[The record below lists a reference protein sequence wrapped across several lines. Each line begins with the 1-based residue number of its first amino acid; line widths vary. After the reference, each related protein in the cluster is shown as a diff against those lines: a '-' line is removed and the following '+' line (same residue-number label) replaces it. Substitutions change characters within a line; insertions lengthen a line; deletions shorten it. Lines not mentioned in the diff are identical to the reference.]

1 MSIELAVDRLIEGQ
15 MVAYFAPT
23 YKDAYNWWQEIKLFA
38 YNLISSKDEQVKQ
51 LKTITGGTLD
61 VWSMDDP
68 DSGRGRKYHRVIV
81 DECEKAGR
89 FEEAWLRAIRPT
101 LADFQGDAWFMST
114 PKFGNTYFKK
124 IAQNSTKFD
133 NWTSWTFTTYD
144 NPHIKKEEVDEARL
158 QLDDLTFRCEYLA
171 EDVDLTNNPYF
182 YAFDQTRHI
191 QPCEFTSDGYL
202 YISFDFNVDP
212 ITAIASQYIDGQI
225 RVIKEFRLSNSNI
238 YELCDRIT
246 ATYPTAVMLVT
257 GDATGH
263 NRSAL
268 AVGNINYYTVIKE
281 KLRLSD
287 NQLKVP
293 GVNPALSDS
302 RVLCNSIL
310 QNFNFIVDE
319 SCKYLIEDLKY
330 VEVNDKGEVDKTKD
344 KHRSHLSDCLR
355 YLLST
360 FHGKLINIV
369 FSDND
374 GE

>member
-1 MSIELAVDRLIEGQ
+1 
-15 MVAYFAPT
+15 
-23 YKDAYNWWQEIKLFA
+23 
-38 YNLISSKDEQVKQ
+38 
-51 LKTITGGTLD
+51 
-61 VWSMDDP
+61 
-68 DSGRGRKYHRVIV
+68 
-81 DECEKAGR
+81 
-89 FEEAWLRAIRPT
+89 
-101 LADFQGDAWFMST
+101 
-114 PKFGNTYFKK
+114 
-124 IAQNSTKFD
+124 
-133 NWTSWTFTTYD
+133 
-144 NPHIKKEEVDEARL
+144 
-158 QLDDLTFRCEYLA
+158 
-171 EDVDLTNNPYF
+171 
-182 YAFDQTRHI
+182 
-191 QPCEFTSDGYL
+191 
-202 YISFDFNVDP
+202 
-212 ITAIASQYIDGQI
+212 
-225 RVIKEFRLSNSNI
+225 
-238 YELCDRIT
+238 
-246 ATYPTAVMLVT
+246 MLVT

-302 RVLCNSIL
+302 RVLSNSIL

-369 FSDND
+369 FSDAD